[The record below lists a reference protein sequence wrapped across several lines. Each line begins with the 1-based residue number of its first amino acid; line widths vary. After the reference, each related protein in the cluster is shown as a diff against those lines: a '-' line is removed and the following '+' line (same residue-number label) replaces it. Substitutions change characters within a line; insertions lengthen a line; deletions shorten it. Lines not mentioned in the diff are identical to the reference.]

1 MFVKAHHRISI
12 ILQNLKMEVQLT
24 VNMDQEYKA
33 GLAKEKKYKHQL
45 HGYYI
50 I

>member
-24 VNMDQEYKA
+24 VNMDQENKA
-33 GLAKEKKYKHQL
+33 GLAKEKYKHQL
-45 HGYYI
+45 HGYHI